1 MLDEME
7 MKFNHIQDVSQE
19 LVFMTKQ
26 FTIQVFRA
34 LLTLTDQDFIRYVR
48 GKKSPFNKG
57 RDVDIFD
64 IINLVCTHYV
74 NNKNEFNKVDPKDAA
89 IIALTTKLN
98 TLES

>member
-7 MKFNHIQDVSQE
+7 MKFNHIQD
-19 LVFMTKQ
+19 
-26 FTIQVFRA
+26 
-34 LLTLTDQDFIRYVR
+34 DFVQYVN
-48 GKKSPFNKG
+48 GKKDPFDEG

-64 IINLVCTHYV
+64 IINSVHTHYV
-74 NNKNEFNKVDPKDAA
+74 NNEDDFNKMDPKDAA